1 MVTTYTTSDECAYSA
16 GLPAQDANSYPTTTM
31 IDSYRQTAYNRII
44 QIIGAGTADVDGTA
58 HDVELDL
65 VTLKINN
72 VQNKTSFVI
81 QLSEEHKNMLWSTW
95 PEKRPFG
102 SFEVSQDL

>member
-1 MVTTYTTSDECAYSA
+1 MGLTYTTSDECAYSS
-16 GLPAQDANSYPTTTM
+16 GMPSQDANSFPTTTM
-31 IDSYRQTAYNRII
+31 IDSYRTTAYNRII
-44 QIIGAGTADVDGTA
+44 QIIGVVADVNGTA

-72 VQNKTSFVI
+72 VQNKTNFVI

-95 PEKRPFG
+95 PDARPLG